1 MSWDGE
7 TVAGI
12 WRFGGLTWKELLKRV
27 WGELDADDVLGQ
39 AAQLSFYFL
48 LALFPLL
55 LFLTTLFGYFAQSDE
70 LRESLL
76 GYFRRVVPRSAFQV
90 VRDTLRE
97 ISAGAGGGKLSI
109 GLIGTLWAASSGMA
123 AITAGLNKAYGVK
136 DERPWWKVRLI
147 AIGLTIAFSIFT
159 LIALVLIIAGGRLGA
174 FLADRFGLQD
184 AFAIAWNIGRWPVAI
199 FFALVAIN
207 LLYRFA
213 PYRKRA
219 KWEWMT
225 PGALAAM
232 TLWIAASLGF
242 RLYLRYANPY
252 NVTYG
257 SLGAVIIL
265 LLWLYITGIAI
276 LVGAEINGEIER
288 AIHARAV
295 DPRAR
300 RSA

>member
-1 MSWDGE
+1 
-7 TVAGI
+7 
-12 WRFGGLTWKELLKRV
+12 
-27 WGELDADDVLGQ
+27 
-39 AAQLSFYFL
+39 
-48 LALFPLL
+48 
-55 LFLTTLFGYFAQSDE
+55 
-70 LRESLL
+70 
-76 GYFRRVVPRSAFQV
+76 
-90 VRDTLRE
+90 
-97 ISAGAGGGKLSI
+97 
-109 GLIGTLWAASSGMA
+109 MA
-123 AITAGLNKAYGVK
+123 AVMAGLNKAYSVK

-159 LIALVLIIAGGRLGA
+159 LIALVLIVAGGHLGA
-174 FLADRFGLQD
+174 FVADRFGFQD

-242 RLYLRYANPY
+242 RLYLRFADHY